1 MFIKHLPTQY
11 LIERKRTFIM
21 FIILITYLINNK
33 ISATLNNVSNICIF
47 KKKTQTMNNE
57 KCFSWS

>member
-47 KKKTQTMNNE
+47 KKKHKQ
-57 KCFSWS
+57 